1 MKRFTTDWKPWL
13 SFFSFLPALAL
24 AGCPNPADNVA
35 PATVTEPAE
44 TLSPAGP
51 DGTAQTGKIYT
62 IGEESKFEFTGSK
75 VTGSHD
81 GGFKSFQ
88 GQFAV
93 ADGKLVP
100 GEQTVEIDMQSIW
113 SDNDKL
119 TGHLK
124 SEDFFSVEEFPA
136 STFAITEVEQNRN
149 DSGAIV
155 TGNLTLHGVTKNISF
170 PAEVEVTDDQVTL
183 KAEFFIKRFD
193 FGIKY
198 PGKADDLIRDEVVIR
213 LDVTANAD

>member
-1 MKRFTTDWKPWL
+1 MTRLMIDWQTWMSCGSL
-13 SFFSFLPALAL
+13 LFAVALAS
-24 AGCPNPADNVA
+24 CSNPADNVT
-35 PATVTEPAE
+35 PATVREPAK
-44 TLSPAGP
+44 TPAPAGLNSN
-51 DGTAQTGKIYT
+51 AQTAKTYT
-62 IGEESKFEFTGSK
+62 ILDDSKIEFTGSK

-100 GEQTVEIDMQSIW
+100 AEQTLEIDMTSTW
-113 SDNDKL
+113 SDSDKL

-124 SEDFFSVEEFPA
+124 SPDFFSVEEFPA
-136 STFAITEVEQNRN
+136 SMFTITAVDPSET
-149 DSGAIV
+149 GATV
-155 TGNLTLHGVTKNISF
+155 TGNLTLHGVTKSISF
-170 PAEVEVTDDQVTL
+170 PAEVLVTEDQVTL

-193 FGIKY
+193 FDIKY

-213 LDVTANAD
+213 LDVTATAD